1 MEEVP
6 LLRRW
11 ECGNAVTKLVIL
23 FWVEMMRIG
32 IGARCN
38 DFLVVGPL
46 RRHNGSTLTGGVK

>member
-1 MEEVP
+1 MP

-38 DFLVVGPL
+38 DFLVVGPV